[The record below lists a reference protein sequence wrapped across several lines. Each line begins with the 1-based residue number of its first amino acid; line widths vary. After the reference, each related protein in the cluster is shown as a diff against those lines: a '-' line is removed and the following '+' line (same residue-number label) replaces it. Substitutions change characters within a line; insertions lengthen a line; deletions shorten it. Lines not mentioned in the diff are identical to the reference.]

1 MTHSSALQRSTCKRG
16 TKASRRVGGEA
27 LPHVVHTGAQFPI
40 SPRSPCPP
48 VITALVPGAT
58 QWAALQMYF
67 LLKNQWKMQ
76 ESQLFLKKKIDFFFF
91 FLASILHFP
100 GKSHR
105 QCLLHL
111 NAVLVPRTTSLP
123 THLVYYLPELLSH
136 WNLNPASWW

>member
-76 ESQLFLKKKIDFFFF
+76 ESQLFLEKKKLIFLSID
-91 FLASILHFP
+91 LAFP
-100 GKSHR
+100 W
-105 QCLLHL
+105 QEPP
-111 NAVLVPRTTSLP
+111 AV
-123 THLVYYLPELLSH
+123 
-136 WNLNPASWW
+136 PAAFKCSPCS

>member
-1 MTHSSALQRSTCKRG
+1 MIATPNSSMFLQHYEKPWARGLREVASSALQRSTCKRG

-27 LPHVVHTGAQFPI
+27 LPHMVHTGARFPV

-48 VITALVPGAT
+48 AITAQVPGAT

-91 FLASILHFP
+91 FF
-100 GKSHR
+100 
-105 QCLLHL
+105 
-111 NAVLVPRTTSLP
+111 
-123 THLVYYLPELLSH
+123 
-136 WNLNPASWW
+136 